1 MQSKR
6 RCIVALLT
14 FLISVA
20 AFAQSPRISVGNNIQ
35 VSLANAELDHGEVLV
50 AADPEDPNKLV
61 GCSMIFPDPLTRR
74 ISDGITYASSD
85 GGASWKQTLYVD
97 SGPMGSGDPA
107 CTFGP
112 HGNAYSVI
120 LQPAVKPEM
129 DDVLVYRSP
138 DGGMTWMN
146 PSHIDWI
153 DREYVTA
160 DTTGGKYNGRLY
172 INGTGSAALLEHSLG
187 DSDMGSM
194 QIGIS
199 IQRSL
204 DEGAS
209 SFRPPYKRF
218 SAAPR
223 WVLGMGNGVVLSDGT
238 YEAVFGEQKDRSK
251 IAGKPPYD
259 SANSLLKVIS
269 SSDGGE
275 TYSTARTI
283 SDWYMDY
290 GDIGGHSSIVPVIAV
305 DKSHGPFRDR
315 LYVVWPDYRSGR
327 GEILLSWSS
336 DKGKTWSKP
345 HVVNDDRASVPPERG
360 PDDDMPVV
368 DVNKNGIVGVM
379 WYDRRDNP
387 HNYGWWVRFAASE
400 DGGET
405 FSPSVRVSTSPATV
419 VFRNDIKLRGVSMG
433 GGKPESRQK
442 GGNLQAR
449 IGFGTLFTFN
459 GGHTAGMAADAAG
472 KFHPF
477 WIDNRTGVE
486 QIWTAAVTVDGS
498 AVVNGEPQ
506 LARLHDVTDDVTLDF
521 KNARYNKQTGE
532 LSVDAYLGNTSD
544 KTLKPPLIIR
554 VLSLDSKLGFPT
566 VENASNKQT
575 REGAVWDFTPEL
587 PDKVNGL
594 PPEKVCSPK
603 RLVFHLADVHWGDD
617 PPSVSSLSQF
627 LSFEGKALAPETNPG
642 KSGSNTAV
650 GTAR

>member
-1 MQSKR
+1 MLSKR
-6 RCIVALLT
+6 RCFAALFT
-14 FLISVA
+14 FLIAGSA
-20 AFAQSPRISVGNNIQ
+20 LAQTLQISVGNNVQ
-35 VSLANAELDHGEVLV
+35 VSVANKELDHGEVLV

-85 GGASWKQTLYVD
+85 RGATWKQTLYVD

-138 DGGMTWMN
+138 DGGKTWEN

-187 DSDMGSM
+187 DPEMDSA

-204 DEGAS
+204 DGGP
-209 SFRPPYKRF
+209 SFRPPYKRY
-218 SAAPR
+218 SAPPR

-238 YEAVFGEQKDRSK
+238 YIAVFGEQKDRTKLAS
-251 IAGKPPYD
+251 KPPYD
-259 SANSLLKVIS
+259 SANSFLKVIS

-290 GDIGGHSSIVPVIAV
+290 GDIGGDSSIVPVIAV
-305 DKSHGPFRDR
+305 DKSHGPFHDR

-327 GEILLSWSS
+327 GEILLSYSS

-345 HVVNDDRASVPPERG
+345 HVVNDDRAWEAPEHG

-387 HNYGWWVRFAASE
+387 HNYGWWVRFAASG

-405 FSPSVRVSTSPATV
+405 FGPSVRVSTAPATV
-419 VFRNDIKLRGVSMG
+419 AFQNDTKLHGVSMG

-449 IGFGTLFTFN
+449 IGFGTFFTFN
-459 GGHTAGMAADAAG
+459 GGHTAGMAADAG
-472 KFHPF
+472 GTFHPF

-486 QIWTAAVTVDGS
+486 QIWTAAVAVNGS

-506 LARLHDVTDDVTLDF
+506 FARLQDVTDDVTLDF
-521 KNARYNKQTGE
+521 KNAKYDRQTGE

-544 KTLKPPLIIR
+544 KTLKPPLFIR
-554 VLSLDSKLGFPT
+554 VLSLGSKIGSPT
-566 VENASNKQT
+566 VENAFNKKT

-587 PDKVNGL
+587 PDKTNGL
-594 PPEKVCSPK
+594 PPEKVSAPK
-603 RLVFHLADVHWGDD
+603 RLVFHLADVHWGGD
-617 PPSVSSLSQF
+617 PPSVANLTDF
-627 LSFEGKALAPETNPG
+627 LSFEGKALGSETNSD
-642 KSGSNTAV
+642 KNSSNTTV
-650 GTAR
+650 GNSQ

>member
-1 MQSKR
+1 MLNRKHCFVVLFTLAFSG
-6 RCIVALLT
+6 L
-14 FLISVA
+14 S
-20 AFAQSPRISVGNNIQ
+20 FAQSSRITVGKNVQ
-35 VSLANAELDHGEVLV
+35 VSIANAKLDHGEVLV
-50 AADPEDPNKLV
+50 ATDPEDPNKLV

-74 ISDGITYASSD
+74 ISDGITYSSRD
-85 GGASWKQTLYVD
+85 GGATWSQTLYVG

-107 CTFGP
+107 CTCAP

-138 DGGMTWMN
+138 DGGKTWEN

-160 DTTGGKYNGRLY
+160 DTTGGKYSGRLY
-172 INGTGSAALLEHSLG
+172 INGTGSAALLEHNLADP
-187 DSDMGSM
+187 DSGAM

-199 IQRSL
+199 VQRSL
-204 DEGAS
+204 NGGV

-218 SAAPR
+218 SASPR

-238 YEAVFGEQKDRSK
+238 YVAVFGEQKDRTK
-251 IAGKPPYD
+251 LGREPPYQ
-259 SANSLLKVIS
+259 SANSLLKMIS

-290 GDIGGHSSIVPVIAV
+290 ADVLGPSSVVPVIAV

-315 LYVVWPDYRSGR
+315 LYVVWPDFRSGR
-327 GEILLSWSS
+327 GKVLLSYSS

-345 HVVNDDRASVPPERG
+345 HVVNDDRAWPAPEIG

-368 DVNKNGIVGVM
+368 DVNKNGVVGVM

-387 HNYGWWVRFAASE
+387 HNYGWWVRFAVSD

-405 FSPSVRVSTSPATV
+405 FGPSVRVSSAPATV
-419 VFRNDIKLRGVSMG
+419 AFQNDIKLRGSSTG

-449 IGFGTLFTFN
+449 IGFGTLFSFN

-472 KFHPF
+472 TFHPF
-477 WIDNRTGVE
+477 WIDNR
-486 QIWTAAVTVDGS
+486 
-498 AVVNGEPQ
+498 
-506 LARLHDVTDDVTLDF
+506 
-521 KNARYNKQTGE
+521 
-532 LSVDAYLGNTSD
+532 
-544 KTLKPPLIIR
+544 
-554 VLSLDSKLGFPT
+554 
-566 VENASNKQT
+566 
-575 REGAVWDFTPEL
+575 
-587 PDKVNGL
+587 
-594 PPEKVCSPK
+594 
-603 RLVFHLADVHWGDD
+603 
-617 PPSVSSLSQF
+617 
-627 LSFEGKALAPETNPG
+627 
-642 KSGSNTAV
+642 
-650 GTAR
+650 

>member
-1 MQSKR
+1 MLSRKR
-6 RCIVALLT
+6 CFVVPFMLVASGLAL
-14 FLISVA
+14 SQA
-20 AFAQSPRISVGNNIQ
+20 PRIAVGTNVQ
-35 VSLANAELDHGEVLV
+35 VSAANAKLDHGEVLV

-74 ISDGITYASSD
+74 MSDGITYASTD
-85 GGASWKQTLYVD
+85 GGATWSQTLYVD

-138 DGGMTWMN
+138 DGGKTWGA

-160 DTTGGKYNGRLY
+160 DTSGGKYDGRLY
-172 INGTGSAALLEHSLG
+172 INGTGSAALLEHDLL
-187 DSDMGSM
+187 DQDMNAT

-204 DEGAS
+204 DGGA
-209 SFRPPYKRF
+209 SFRPPYKRY
-218 SAAPR
+218 SAPPR

-238 YEAVFGEQKDRSK
+238 YVAVFGEQKDRAK
-251 IAGKPPYD
+251 LARKPPYD

-290 GDIGGHSSIVPVIAV
+290 GDIGGQSSIVPVIAV

-315 LYVVWPDYRSGR
+315 LYVVWPDFRSGR
-327 GEILLSWSS
+327 GKILLSYSS

-345 HVVNDDRASVPPERG
+345 HVVNDDHAWPAPERG

-368 DVNKNGIVGVM
+368 DVNSNGIVGVM

-387 HNYGWWVRFAASE
+387 HNYGWWVRFADSE

-405 FSPSVRVSTSPATV
+405 FGPSVRVSSAPATV
-419 VFRNDIKLRGVSMG
+419 AFQNEVKLEGFSMG

-449 IGFGTLFTFN
+449 IGFGTLFSFN

-486 QIWTAAVTVDGS
+486 QIWTAAVSVDGS
-498 AVVNGEPQ
+498 AIVNGSPQ
-506 LARLHDVTDDVTLDF
+506 LARLADVTDDVTLDF
-521 KNARYNKQTGE
+521 KNAKYDRQTGD
-532 LSVDAYLGNTSD
+532 LSIDAYLGNTSD
-544 KTLKPPLIIR
+544 KTLKPPLLIR
-554 VLSLDSKLGFPT
+554 VLSLDSKIGSASI
-566 VENASNKQT
+566 ENASNQQT
-575 REGAVWDFTPEL
+575 REGAVWDFSSEL
-587 PDKVNGL
+587 PDKTGGL
-594 PPEKVCSPK
+594 PPGRVCSPK
-603 RLVFHLADVHWGDD
+603 RLVFHLADVHWGDN
-617 PPSVSSLSQF
+617 PPSVSDLIDF
-627 LSFEGKALAPETNPG
+627 LTFEGKALAPETSPN
-642 KSGSNTAV
+642 KSSSDTAV
-650 GTAR
+650 GTSR

>member
-627 LSFEGKALAPETNPG
+627 LSFEGKALAPETNPS